1 MGNKKSKP
9 QPITIPTSLPN
20 TKNNSDNPPVYIPK
34 EKEKEYTE
42 EPVSNTKVKKY
53 LFDPVFGRM
62 VFNELIGAWVPAE
75 KEDMYEQ
82 SQISYLN
89 QKEKNKKYLKTFDI
103 KPELI
108 KRFYKEDTHNS
119 LTLIKEIA
127 IKEDIYSYMY
137 FLNDGRLAVNWDKQ
151 LKIYSKDFRKIEQ
164 KINTKS
170 IYITQF
176 KDNSLLNS
184 RYNGVDIYKYNE
196 KNKKFILDYALECIN
211 NANKV
216 IELPND
222 GLAFQ
227 ADNIA
232 IFTKENGKYV
242 KHGKELCITTIDDFI
257 LINENEIASIS
268 GQESEITFWDLTTR
282 EINAQIG
289 DIKNFGR
296 FCMLL
301 YDKSLIIGGANRD
314 FSTSSLIYIINICNK
329 ELINKYCFSNN
340 IWFMIKLNEKEFI
353 TGESGG
359 IISKYRYEENE
370 LRLMEKNKDHKDEIV
385 QKLAFCSNSNQLASL
400 SESHLFIFKINN

>member
-1 MGNKKSKP
+1 M
-9 QPITIPTSLPN
+9 
-20 TKNNSDNPPVYIPK
+20 
-34 EKEKEYTE
+34 
-42 EPVSNTKVKKY
+42 
-53 LFDPVFGRM
+53 
-62 VFNELIGAWVPAE
+62 
-75 KEDMYEQ
+75 
-82 SQISYLN
+82 
-89 QKEKNKKYLKTFDI
+89 
-103 KPELI
+103 
-108 KRFYKEDTHNS
+108 
-119 LTLIKEIA
+119 
-127 IKEDIYSYMY
+127 
-137 FLNDGRLAVNWDKQ
+137 
-151 LKIYSKDFRKIEQ
+151 
-164 KINTKS
+164 
-170 IYITQF
+170 
-176 KDNSLLNS
+176 
-184 RYNGVDIYKYNE
+184 
-196 KNKKFILDYALECIN
+196 ECIN

-227 ADNIA
+227 ADNIT
-232 IFTKENGKYV
+232 IYTKENGKYV
-242 KHGKELCITTIDDFI
+242 KHGKELYITTIDDFI